1 MTAPNLTPAEALE
14 CLRDLHGDGKSLA
27 AWDAKW
33 KRLRVYGMTPCIRAI
48 SALETL
54 LSEHEAVKAKLAA
67 YEAKVPSA
75 FDMVNDAY
83 PFAIAI
89 RDERVGRTLSTPASG
104 VPSLR
109 SAMKDAFRVITGEPL
124 VVEAKEP
131 AAAVPSDEESDGRSL
146 RLDECSDERI
156 KKQLRWA
163 RENGRASAICT
174 LVEMVLVRI
183 GVKL

>member
-1 MTAPNLTPAEALE
+1 MTPAEALE
-14 CLRDLHGDGKSLA
+14 CVRSWSDDDCPWEDWRLRYEHLIDKGEY
-27 AWDAKW
+27 AWDLVRQCCDLIGEA
-33 KRLRVYGMTPCIRAI
+33 
-48 SALETL
+48 

-89 RDERVGRTLSTPASG
+89 RDERVGRTLSTPASS

-124 VVEAKEP
+124 VEAKEP
-131 AAAVPSDEESDGRSL
+131 AAAVPSDEEIRKAIDVMLKTHGGANAYIAF
-146 RLDECSDERI
+146 RLLA
-156 KKQLRWA
+156 K
-163 RENGRASAICT
+163 
-174 LVEMVLVRI
+174 RI